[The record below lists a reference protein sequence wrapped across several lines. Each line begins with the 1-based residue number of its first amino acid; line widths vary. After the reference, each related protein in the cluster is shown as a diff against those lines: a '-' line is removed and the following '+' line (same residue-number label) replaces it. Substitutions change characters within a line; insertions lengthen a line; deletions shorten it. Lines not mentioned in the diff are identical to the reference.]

1 MTDIN
6 VNNLAEALND
16 KMDRGGGNATN
27 PLDSSFLDLIS
38 SSNSSSAP
46 AVDWANAISIARPAT
61 TAEFTYTAPSDGL
74 FNNSSLIVSTTSTII
89 ILTING
95 ANVALRS
102 GVYPLK
108 KGDVF
113 KTKYSAIDATY
124 SKAGTSY
131 FYPYKQT

>member
-1 MTDIN
+1 M
-6 VNNLAEALND
+6 
-16 KMDRGGGNATN
+16 
-27 PLDSSFLDLIS
+27 IS
-38 SSNSSSAP
+38 SSTISSAP

-74 FNNSSLIVSTTSTII
+74 FDNSSNIVSTTSTII
-89 ILTING
+89 TLTING
-95 ANVALRS
+95 TNAALMS
-102 GVYPLK
+102 QVYPLK

-113 KTKYSAIDATY
+113 KTKYSAIDTTY

>member
-1 MTDIN
+1 MVDID

-38 SSNSSSAP
+38 SSNSGGSAP

-74 FNNSSLIVSTTSTII
+74 FNNSSLLVATASTTIT
-89 ILTING
+89 LTING
-95 ANVALRS
+95 ANAALMS

-113 KTKYSAIDATY
+113 KTKYSAIDTTY

-131 FYPYKQT
+131 FYPYKT